1 MSGTYVV
8 YLVWGPLGAGPV
20 ERFAASYR
28 AHPARHEHRLVLL
41 LNGIDTPDLRSR
53 CETVAAELR
62 AEILE
67 LPARV
72 LDLDAYRAAAE
83 RVEGEAFLFLNT
95 HSEILADGWLGFLAA
110 ALMRDGV
117 GLVGATGSLESA
129 LSAAP
134 RPLKPFLRSRW
145 PKFPN
150 PHLRTNAFMLR
161 RSLMLSLDWPQSA
174 TKRQALALESG
185 SHSITRQVWDRG
197 MEVVVVDR
205 DGRSY
210 RSEQW
215 VQSRTFRSGNQEKL
229 LVADNRTRQYATASA
244 RRRDELC
251 RYAWGISEAATN
263 APTPAT
269 FGQSARFSR

>member
-20 ERFAASYR
+20 ERFAASYL
-28 AHPARHEHRLVLL
+28 AHPARHVHRLVLL
-41 LNGIDTPDLRSR
+41 LNGVEARDVRSR

-67 LPARV
+67 LPDRV
-72 LDLDAYRAAAE
+72 LDLDAYRAAGQRLEAE
-83 RVEGEAFLFLNT
+83 ALLFLNT

-117 GLVGATGSLESA
+117 GLAGATGSLESA

-134 RPLKPFLRSRW
+134 RPLKPFLRRRW
-145 PKFPN
+145 PQFPN

-161 RSLMLSLDWPQSA
+161 RSLMLSLDWPPSA
-174 TKRQALALESG
+174 SKRQALALESG
-185 SHSITRQVWDRG
+185 RHSITRQVWDRG
-197 MEVVVVDR
+197 LEVVVVDR

-210 RSEQW
+210 RREQW
-215 VQSRTFRSGNQEKL
+215 MESRTFRSGNQEKL

-244 RRRDELC
+244 RRRVELS
-251 RYAWGISEAATN
+251 RYAWGTSEGATN
-263 APTPAT
+263 ASTPAT